1 MSTLG
6 ERLQH
11 AWNAFRG
18 RDHPDYRDLGP
29 TSYYRPDRRRTF
41 NGDDRSIVE
50 AICNRMAIDVAAVP
64 IIHARVDQNG
74 RYIEEIND
82 GLHNCLNVAANID
95 QTGRAFRQD
104 IAQSMFDEGVVAVC
118 PIDTNVNPA
127 VSASYDIETMRVG
140 RITQWSPR
148 HVRVELY
155 NDRTGMK
162 EEVNFSK
169 EKVAVIENPLFDIM
183 NKPNSTLNRLR
194 HKLTLLDRIDEQ
206 SSSGKLDLIIQL
218 PYVVKSEMR
227 QKQADERRKKIEE
240 QLNGS
245 KYGIAYIDGTEK
257 VTQLNRAIENNLL
270 NQIEYLTNQLYAQLG
285 ITPEIL
291 NGTADEKAMLNYN
304 NRTIEPILAAIAD
317 EFKRKFL
324 TKTARTQGQS
334 VLFIQDPF
342 KLVPVSNIA
351 DIADKFTR
359 NEILSSNELRGI
371 VGFKPVDDERADELR
386 NKNLNQSGEEL
397 NPVTA
402 SSADYQNGSELAG
415 DKRPGEPQ
423 PMQQPQEP
431 QQESASDNIAKMP
444 ISEFMALMKKQ
455 RPAK

>member
-1 MSTLG
+1 MPTLG

-18 RDHPDYRDLGP
+18 RDHPDYRDLGQP
-29 TSYYRPDRRRTF
+29 SFYKPDSRRIV
-41 NGDDRSIVE
+41 NCDDRSIVA
-50 AICNRMAIDVAAVP
+50 AICNRMAMDVAAVP
-64 IIHARVDQNG
+64 IIHARTDQNG
-74 RYIEEIND
+74 RYIEEIAD
-82 GLHNCLNVAANID
+82 GLHNCLNISANID

-104 IAQSMFDEGVVAVC
+104 IAQSMFDEGVIAVC
-118 PIDTNVNPA
+118 PIDTNVDPTK
-127 VSASYDIETMRVG
+127 SASFEIETMRTG
-140 RITQWSPR
+140 RITQWYPR
-148 HVRVELY
+148 YVRVEVY
-155 NDRTGMK
+155 NDRTGNK
-162 EEVNFSK
+162 EEINFDK
-169 EKVAVIENPLFDIM
+169 DKVAIIENPLFDIM
-183 NKPNSTLNRLR
+183 NRPNSTLNRLR

-218 PYVVKSEMR
+218 PYVVKSDMR
-227 QKQADERRKKIEE
+227 QKQAEERRKKIEE

-257 VTQLNRAIENNLL
+257 ITQLNRAVENNLL

-304 NRTIEPILAAIAD
+304 NRTIEPVLAAIAD

-334 VLFIQDPF
+334 ILYIRDPF
-342 KLVPVSNIA
+342 KLVPISNIA

-371 VGFKPVDDERADELR
+371 VGFKPVDDVRADELR
-386 NKNLNQSGEEL
+386 NKNLNQNNEEL
-397 NPVTA
+397 NPVNA
-402 SSADYQNGSELAG
+402 AMADYQNGSELGERAASPSSGQPIAG
-415 DKRPGEPQ
+415 Q
-423 PMQQPQEP
+423 
-431 QQESASDNIAKMP
+431 DNIADMP
-444 ISEFMALMKKQ
+444 ISEFMKMVK
-455 RPAK
+455 RRDVP

>member
-1 MSTLG
+1 MPTIK
-6 ERLQH
+6 ERIQH

-18 RDHPDYRDLGP
+18 RDHPDYRDLGQP
-29 TSYYRPDRRRTF
+29 SFYKPDSRRIA
-41 NGDDRSIVE
+41 NCDDRSIVA
-50 AICNRMAIDVAAVP
+50 AICNRMAMDVAAVP
-64 IIHARVDQNG
+64 IIHARTDQNG

-82 GLHNCLNVAANID
+82 GLHNCLNISANID

-118 PIDTNVNPA
+118 PIDTNVDPTK
-127 VSASYDIETMRVG
+127 SASFEIETMRTG
-140 RITQWSPR
+140 RITQWYPR
-148 HVRVELY
+148 YVRVEVY
-155 NDRTGMK
+155 NDRTGNK
-162 EEVNFSK
+162 EEINFYK
-169 EKVAVIENPLFDIM
+169 EKVAIIENPLFDIM
-183 NKPNSTLNRLR
+183 NRPNSTLNRLR

-218 PYVVKSEMR
+218 PYVVKSDMR
-227 QKQADERRKKIEE
+227 QKQAEERRKKIEE

-257 VTQLNRAIENNLL
+257 ITQLNRAVENNLL
-270 NQIEYLTNQLYAQLG
+270 NQIEYLTNQLYSQLG

-304 NRTIEPILAAIAD
+304 NRTIEPVLAAIAD

-334 VLFIQDPF
+334 ILYIRDPF
-342 KLVPVSNIA
+342 KLVPISNIA

-371 VGFKPVDDERADELR
+371 VGFKPVNDVRADELR
-386 NKNLNQSGEEL
+386 NKNLNQNNEEL
-397 NPVTA
+397 NPVNA
-402 SSADYQNGSELAG
+402 AMADYQNGSELGERAASPSSGQPIAG
-415 DKRPGEPQ
+415 Q
-423 PMQQPQEP
+423 
-431 QQESASDNIAKMP
+431 DNIANMP
-444 ISEFMALMKKQ
+444 ISEFMKMVKRRDA
-455 RPAK
+455 P

>member
-1 MSTLG
+1 MPTIK
-6 ERLQH
+6 ERIQH

-18 RDHPDYRDLGP
+18 RDHPDYRDLGQ
-29 TSYYRPDRRRTF
+29 TSFYKPDSRRIV
-41 NGDDRSIVE
+41 NCDDRSIVA
-50 AICNRMAIDVAAVP
+50 AICNRMAMDVAAVP
-64 IIHARVDQNG
+64 IIHARTDQNG
-74 RYIEEIND
+74 RYIEEIAD
-82 GLHNCLNVAANID
+82 GLHNCLNISANID

-118 PIDTNVNPA
+118 PIDTNVDPTK
-127 VSASYDIETMRVG
+127 SASFEIETMRTG
-140 RITQWSPR
+140 RITQWYPR
-148 HVRVELY
+148 HVRVEVY
-155 NDRTGMK
+155 NDRTGNK
-162 EEVNFSK
+162 EEINFDK
-169 EKVAVIENPLFDIM
+169 EKVAIIENPLFDIM
-183 NKPNSTLNRLR
+183 NRPNSTLNRLR

-218 PYVVKSEMR
+218 PYVVKSDMR
-227 QKQADERRKKIEE
+227 QKQAEERRKKIEE

-257 VTQLNRAIENNLL
+257 ITQLNRAVENNLL

-304 NRTIEPILAAIAD
+304 NRTIEPVLAAIAD

-334 VLFIQDPF
+334 ILYIRDPF
-342 KLVPVSNIA
+342 KLVPISNIA

-371 VGFKPVDDERADELR
+371 VGFKPVDDVRADELR
-386 NKNLNQSGEEL
+386 NKNLNQNNEEL
-397 NPVTA
+397 NPVNA
-402 SSADYQNGSELAG
+402 AMADYQNGSELGERATSPSSGQPIAG
-415 DKRPGEPQ
+415 Q
-423 PMQQPQEP
+423 
-431 QQESASDNIAKMP
+431 DNIADMP
-444 ISEFMALMKKQ
+444 ISEFMKMVKRRDA
-455 RPAK
+455 P

>member
-1 MSTLG
+1 MPTIK
-6 ERLQH
+6 ERIQH

-18 RDHPDYRDLGP
+18 RDHPDYRDLGQP
-29 TSYYRPDRRRTF
+29 SFYKPDSRRIV
-41 NGDDRSIVE
+41 NCDDRSIVA
-50 AICNRMAIDVAAVP
+50 AICNRMAMDVAAVP
-64 IIHARVDQNG
+64 IIHARTDQNG
-74 RYIEEIND
+74 RYIEEIAD
-82 GLHNCLNVAANID
+82 GLHNCLNISANID

-118 PIDTNVNPA
+118 PIDTNVDPTK
-127 VSASYDIETMRVG
+127 SASFEIETMRTG
-140 RITQWSPR
+140 RITQWYPR
-148 HVRVELY
+148 HVRVEVY
-155 NDRTGMK
+155 NDRTGNK
-162 EEVNFSK
+162 EEINFDK
-169 EKVAVIENPLFDIM
+169 EKVAIIENPLFDIM
-183 NKPNSTLNRLR
+183 NRPNSTLNRLR

-218 PYVVKSEMR
+218 PYVVKSDMR
-227 QKQADERRKKIEE
+227 KKQAEERRKKIEE

-257 VTQLNRAIENNLL
+257 ITQLNRAVENNLL

-304 NRTIEPILAAIAD
+304 NRTIEPVLAAIAD

-334 VLFIQDPF
+334 ILYIRDPF
-342 KLVPVSNIA
+342 KLVPISNIA

-371 VGFKPVDDERADELR
+371 VGFKPVDDVRADELR
-386 NKNLNQSGEEL
+386 NKNLNQNNEEL
-397 NPVTA
+397 NPVNA
-402 SSADYQNGSELAG
+402 AMADYQNGSELGERAASPSSGQPIAG
-415 DKRPGEPQ
+415 Q
-423 PMQQPQEP
+423 
-431 QQESASDNIAKMP
+431 DNIADMP
-444 ISEFMALMKKQ
+444 ISEFMNMVKRRDA
-455 RPAK
+455 P